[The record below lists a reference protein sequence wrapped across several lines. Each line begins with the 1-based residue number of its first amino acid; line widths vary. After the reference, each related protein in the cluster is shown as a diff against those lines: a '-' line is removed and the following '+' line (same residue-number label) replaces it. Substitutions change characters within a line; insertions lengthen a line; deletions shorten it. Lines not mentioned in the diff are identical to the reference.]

1 MKTNKHIKT
10 INYHLDNLDIST
22 IKEYLAKRANSQ
34 ELDALDKLLQKIA
47 IFEMLK

>member
-1 MKTNKHIKT
+1 MKTNKIVKN
-10 INYHLDNLDIST
+10 INYHLDSLNIDV
-22 IKEYLAKRANSQ
+22 IKEYLDKRASSQ